1 MSLSKMM
8 HNDLHFGNI
17 FIEKLNEVE
26 TITYIINNK
35 LYILNTQYKIYIYD
49 FDRSFAVSLGN
60 NVLLEDYCHDYFTC
74 NEFFENY
81 DIVRSLCILIK

>member
-35 LYILNTQYKIYIYD
+35 LYILNTQFFNLDILNSKILN
-49 FDRSFAVSLGN
+49 F
-60 NVLLEDYCHDYFTC
+60 
-74 NEFFENY
+74 
-81 DIVRSLCILIK
+81 